1 MSLKSY
7 GFTCYNA
14 WLIRLELKDEC
25 MILVTGATGF
35 IGRALVTRL
44 MAEDRAVRL
53 LLPSARQRNLPWDNP
68 PEIITGNQMDD
79 EALFQAVSG
88 VHTIIHL
95 ENALWWGRP
104 RDLERV
110 ELVGTR
116 NLITA
121 ARSARV
127 GRIITLSQ
135 LGASPSSAFT
145 LLRTKGELEA
155 ILRSSGL
162 AYTIIRSGL
171 VFGPE
176 DAFVNHVAMV
186 LAASPGI
193 FLMPGQGEV
202 ILHPI
207 YIDDVIEILVRS
219 LEMIDVVDET
229 VEIGGPEYITFA
241 DLVTT
246 VMRVTRAYRAVVNLP
261 PYSMRWIN
269 NVLGLGLGRTLVT
282 SQWLDILA
290 ASRTA
295 SLGNTYSV
303 FKLHPRR
310 FEDTLMGYMPQRRY
324 FFSALRYSLRR
335 RPRES

>member
-1 MSLKSY
+1 
-7 GFTCYNA
+7 
-14 WLIRLELKDEC
+14 

-44 MAEDRAVRL
+44 IAEGKTVRVLLPEVYQRRLPWAEDAM
-53 LLPSARQRNLPWDNP
+53 

-79 EALFQAVSG
+79 EALFRAVTG
-88 VHTIIHL
+88 VHTIMHL
-95 ENALWWGRP
+95 ENALWWGRL

-116 NLITA
+116 NLVTA

-127 GRIITLSQ
+127 GRIIALSQ
-135 LGASPSSAFT
+135 LGASPSSAFN
-145 LLRTKGELEA
+145 LLRTKGEQEV
-155 ILRSSGL
+155 ILRDSGL

-171 VFGPE
+171 VFGPG
-176 DAFVNHVAMV
+176 DAFVNHVAMM
-186 LAASPGI
+186 LAASPGL

-207 YIDDVIEILVRS
+207 YIDDVIEAMVRS
-219 LEMIDVVDET
+219 LELINVVDET

-241 DLVTT
+241 ELVTT
-246 VMRVTRAYRAVVNLP
+246 VMRLTRAYRFVFNVP
-261 PYSMRWIN
+261 PYAMRWFN
-269 NVLGLGLGRTLVT
+269 NLLGVFLRRTLMT
-282 SQWLDILA
+282 SQWLDVLA

-295 SLGNTYSV
+295 RLGNTYNV
-303 FKLHPRR
+303 FGLHPRR
-310 FEDTLMGYMPQRRY
+310 FEDALLTYMPKRRY
-324 FFSALRYSLRR
+324 FFSALRYTVRR